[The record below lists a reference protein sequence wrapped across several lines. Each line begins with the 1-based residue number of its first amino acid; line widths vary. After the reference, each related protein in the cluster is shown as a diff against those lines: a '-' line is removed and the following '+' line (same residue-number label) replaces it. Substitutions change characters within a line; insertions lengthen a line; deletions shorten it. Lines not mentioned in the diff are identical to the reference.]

1 MMKTEHW
8 NFCELWWKSWT
19 LISINKTVGQWIRL
33 SHWQVINKETSLL
46 LNQHFEKSTLETNIL
61 WIWHF
66 LKSTFEINIWNQH
79 FVNFLN
85 FDEKP
90 ELWWKTWTLMKNLNF
105 GEKLELWWK
114 TWTLMK
120 NLNSDEKLELWWKTW
135 TLMKTEHWNLNN
147 GFFKMFFGAFLFGE
161 TLLHKMQP
169 GTQCHW
175 DALEQLKKINISRN
189 W

>member
-90 ELWWKTWTLMKNLNF
+90 ELWWKTWTLMK
-105 GEKLELWWK
+105 
-114 TWTLMK
+114 
-120 NLNSDEKLELWWKTW
+120 
-135 TLMKTEHWNLNN
+135 TEHWNLNN

-175 DALEQLKKINISRN
+175 DALEHFKKSIILKTWHFEKSTLETNIL
-189 W
+189 WIWHLKPTFCELWWKTWT